1 MPLSRIFASAAPK
14 ASPSAS
20 LATMAS
26 APNAAGRL
34 VLEPWRPYHEL
45 PTYLATADIC
55 LLPAYRVGLM
65 ENIVPIKMYEYMA
78 AGKPVIATRLP
89 GLVREFG
96 EGHGVV
102 YVDDPSQVV
111 ETANQLADNGQ
122 ILPLGALARDFVS
135 KNDWETVTD
144 EFERRLRDIVATVA
158 DQ

>member
-1 MPLSRIFASAAPK
+1 
-14 ASPSAS
+14 
-20 LATMAS
+20 
-26 APNAAGRL
+26 
-34 VLEPWRPYHEL
+34 
-45 PTYLATADIC
+45 
-55 LLPAYRVGLM
+55 PAHKVGLM

-122 ILPLGALARDFVS
+122 IGPLGALARDFVS

-144 EFERRLRDIVATVA
+144 EFERYLRDMVATVA
-158 DQ
+158 DRKSGY

>member
-1 MPLSRIFASAAPK
+1 
-14 ASPSAS
+14 
-20 LATMAS
+20 
-26 APNAAGRL
+26 
-34 VLEPWRPYHEL
+34 
-45 PTYLATADIC
+45 
-55 LLPAYRVGLM
+55 M

-158 DQ
+158 DR